1 MKRLVLTGALAAL
14 AALTISA
21 TPRFALASDADVM
34 REARDRAE
42 IDALMWHYVH
52 ALDSLDENAYA
63 ANYTPDGSFKAGKSV
78 SEGMQALK
86 KIITDVKQRRVEQ
99 EAKGEKPP
107 QLYHVITNEYIEFVD
122 KDHARIHSYWQTLF
136 EPADPKVRPQV
147 AAAGRGI
154 DEVVRY
160 KGHWLIKNR
169 DVMPPADQW

>member
-1 MKRLVLTGALAAL
+1 MNRLALTGALAAL
-14 AALTISA
+14 AISA
-21 TPRFALASDADVM
+21 APRLALASDADVV
-34 REARDRAE
+34 REYRDRAE

-52 ALDSLDENAYA
+52 ALDSLDESAYA

-78 SEGMQALK
+78 SEGTEALK
-86 KIITDVKQRRVEQ
+86 KIITDVKKRRTEQ

-107 QLYHVITNEYIEFVD
+107 QLYHVITNEYVEFVD

-136 EPADPKVRPQV
+136 APADPKARPQV

-169 DVMPPADQW
+169 DVTPPANEW